1 MKIGRIV
8 QSNIIKGVV
17 LKFLQLALEFTCWG
31 ARCVV
36 PVIANPVTA
45 ALIFVGTV
53 AVGAWE
59 RWVLL

>member
-1 MKIGRIV
+1 MC
-8 QSNIIKGVV
+8 NFY
-17 LKFLQLALEFTCWG
+17 LNKFLQLALEFTCWG